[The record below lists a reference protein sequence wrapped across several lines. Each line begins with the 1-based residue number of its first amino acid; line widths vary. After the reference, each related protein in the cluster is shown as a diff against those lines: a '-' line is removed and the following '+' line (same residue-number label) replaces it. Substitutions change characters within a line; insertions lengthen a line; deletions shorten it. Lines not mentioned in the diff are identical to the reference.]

1 MKMIYEGICD
11 VGLKRQINQDSIL
24 IRENALQEA
33 YLYVVADGMGGHS
46 HGERASHMITE
57 GLSAWWD
64 TLFDGKTQWDL
75 IHISRS
81 LQSALMDINYHLFS
95 QTDDGEICGSTC
107 IILLAYRDACITI
120 SVGDSRVYR
129 KRKRKIHSLMKDDVW
144 ENQREIQEQ
153 FSEVDRKKNSNYG
166 KLINAVGVNSNLSM
180 TVQTYDL
187 LPGDIFLLCSDG
199 LYKYCDFL
207 KVKKSLHWLT
217 QKKLKERVKRLLSF
231 VYNNGA
237 PDNVSIILKK
247 AL

>member
-1 MKMIYEGICD
+1 M
-11 VGLKRQINQDSIL
+11 
-24 IRENALQEA
+24 
-33 YLYVVADGMGGHS
+33 
-46 HGERASHMITE
+46 
-57 GLSAWWD
+57 
-64 TLFDGKTQWDL
+64 
-75 IHISRS
+75 
-81 LQSALMDINYHLFS
+81 
-95 QTDDGEICGSTC
+95 
-107 IILLAYRDACITI
+107 
-120 SVGDSRVYR
+120 
-129 KRKRKIHSLMKDDVW
+129 
-144 ENQREIQEQ
+144 
-153 FSEVDRKKNSNYG
+153 DRKKNSNYG

-237 PDNVSIILKK
+237 PDNVSIILTK